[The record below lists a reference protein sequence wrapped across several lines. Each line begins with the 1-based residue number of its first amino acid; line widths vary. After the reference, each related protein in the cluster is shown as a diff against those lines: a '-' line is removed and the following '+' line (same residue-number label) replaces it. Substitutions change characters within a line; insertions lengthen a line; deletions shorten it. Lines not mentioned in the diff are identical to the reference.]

1 MDKKL
6 NLYIA
11 GALFNEAEI
20 SQRKLEAKI
29 LFKEFG
35 NKIQVFNPI
44 DQPFNINKA
53 SLPTPQ
59 MIYKNDANAVLKS
72 DIIIIIFDITNDDP
86 GVLVEL
92 GIAFMSKK
100 KPIIICVNSD
110 IRLADANKYSIPT
123 YSINHFVLG
132 GILTY
137 GHLVKNFDEAVKKLK
152 QILKHNTKK

>member
-20 SQRKLEAKI
+20 SQRKLEAKN
-29 LFKEFG
+29 LYKEFG

-53 SLPTPQ
+53 SLPTPET
-59 MIYKNDANAVLKS
+59 IYKNDANAILKS
-72 DIIIIIFDITNDDP
+72 DVIIFDITNDDP

-92 GIAFMSKK
+92 GLAFMSKK

-132 GILTY
+132 GTLTY
-137 GHLVKNFDEAVKKLK
+137 GYLVKNFNEAIKKLK
-152 QILKHNTKK
+152 QILKQNIKK

>member
-29 LFKEFG
+29 LSKEFG
-35 NKIQVFNPI
+35 DKIQIFNPI
-44 DQPFNINKA
+44 DQPFNTNKA

-59 MIYKNDANAVLKS
+59 MIYKNDANAVLKA
-72 DIIIIIFDITNDDP
+72 DIIIFDITNDDP

-92 GIAFMSKK
+92 GLAFMSKK

-110 IRLADANKYSIPT
+110 IRLADANKYSVPT

-137 GHLVKNFDEAVKKLK
+137 GHLVKNFNEAVKKLK

>member
-29 LFKEFG
+29 LSKEFG
-35 NKIQVFNPI
+35 NNIQVFNPI

-53 SLPTPQ
+53 SLPTPET
-59 MIYKNDANAVLKS
+59 IYKNDANAILKS
-72 DIIIIIFDITNDDP
+72 DVIIFDITNDDP

-92 GIAFMSKK
+92 GLAFMSKK

-137 GHLVKNFDEAVKKLK
+137 GYLVKNFR
-152 QILKHNTKK
+152 

>member
-1 MDKKL
+1 MNKKL

-20 SQRKLEAKI
+20 NQRKLESKI
-29 LFKEFG
+29 LSKEFG
-35 NKIQVFNPI
+35 NKIKVFNPV
-44 DQPFNINKA
+44 DQPFNTNKA

-59 MIYKNDANAVLKS
+59 TIYKNDADAILKS
-72 DIIIIIFDITNDDP
+72 DVIIFDITNDDP

-92 GIAFMSKK
+92 GLAFMSKK

-132 GILTY
+132 GILVY
-137 GHLVKNFDEAVKKLK
+137 GYLVKNFDEAVKKLK
-152 QILKHNTKK
+152 QILSSNRKK

>member
-20 SQRKLEAKI
+20 SQRKLEAKN
-29 LFKEFG
+29 LYKEFG

-44 DQPFNINKA
+44 DEPFNINKA
-53 SLPTPQ
+53 SLPTPET
-59 MIYKNDANAVLKS
+59 IYKNDANAILKS
-72 DIIIIIFDITNDDP
+72 DVIIFDITNDDP

-92 GIAFMSKK
+92 GLAFMSKK

-137 GHLVKNFDEAVKKLK
+137 GYLVKNFNEAIKKLK
-152 QILKHNTKK
+152 QILKQNIKK

>member
-1 MDKKL
+1 MNKKL

-29 LFKEFG
+29 LYKEFG

-53 SLPTPQ
+53 SLPTPET
-59 MIYKNDANAVLKS
+59 IYKNDANAILKS
-72 DIIIIIFDITNDDP
+72 DVIIFDITNDNP

-92 GIAFMSKK
+92 GLAFMSKK

-137 GHLVKNFDEAVKKLK
+137 GYLVKNFNEAIKKLK
-152 QILKHNTKK
+152 QILKQNIKK

>member
-29 LFKEFG
+29 LSKEFG
-35 NKIQVFNPI
+35 NNIQVFNPI

-53 SLPTPQ
+53 SLPTPET
-59 MIYKNDANAVLKS
+59 IYKNDANAILKS
-72 DIIIIIFDITNDDP
+72 DVIIFDITNDDP

-92 GIAFMSKK
+92 GLAFMSKK

-137 GHLVKNFDEAVKKLK
+137 GYLVKNFNEAIKKLK
-152 QILKHNTKK
+152 QILKQNIKK

>member
-29 LFKEFG
+29 LSKEFG

-53 SLPTPQ
+53 SLPTPET
-59 MIYKNDANAVLKS
+59 IYKNDANAILKS
-72 DIIIIIFDITNDDP
+72 DVIIFDITNDDP

-92 GIAFMSKK
+92 GLAFMSKK

-110 IRLADANKYSIPT
+110 IRLSDANKYSIPT

-137 GHLVKNFDEAVKKLK
+137 GYLVKNFNEAIKKLK
-152 QILKHNTKK
+152 QFLRQNIKK

>member
-1 MDKKL
+1 MNKKL

-29 LFKEFG
+29 LYKEFG

-53 SLPTPQ
+53 SLPTPET
-59 MIYKNDANAVLKS
+59 IYKNDANAILKS
-72 DIIIIIFDITNDDP
+72 DVIIFDITNDDP

-92 GIAFMSKK
+92 GLAFMSKK

-137 GHLVKNFDEAVKKLK
+137 GYLVKNFNEAIKKLK
-152 QILKHNTKK
+152 QILKQNIKK

>member
-29 LFKEFG
+29 LSKEFG
-35 NKIQVFNPI
+35 DKIQIFNPI
-44 DQPFNINKA
+44 DQPFNTNKA

-72 DIIIIIFDITNDDP
+72 DIIIFDITNDNP

-92 GIAFMSKK
+92 GLAFMSKK

-137 GHLVKNFDEAVKKLK
+137 GHLVKNFNEAVKKLK